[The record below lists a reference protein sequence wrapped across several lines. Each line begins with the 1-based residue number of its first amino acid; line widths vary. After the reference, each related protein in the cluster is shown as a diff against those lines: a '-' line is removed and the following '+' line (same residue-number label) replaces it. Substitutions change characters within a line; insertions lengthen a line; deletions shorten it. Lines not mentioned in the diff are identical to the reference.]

1 MNCSSCGEEIPS
13 GVNFCRYCGADQ
25 TQTAAADKDD
35 PSPDPQTAGQSPPV
49 EGTVWLSEPDA
60 LQTAV
65 LDLQS
70 QVVGLSQRI
79 KVLEDARPVPGPA
92 GASPA
97 KPALAGTPR
106 AHVSRSTPGP
116 SRARVSVPSSAQ
128 ATGGSPENRTA
139 GRDWEWLLGG
149 NWLARVGILAL
160 IFGVGFFL
168 KLAFDN
174 DWIDET
180 GRVVLGLVTGLAL
193 LGGGEYWSRRYAAW
207 ARAVTGGGIAILYLS
222 IFTAF
227 SLYHL
232 IPALA
237 TLGASLL
244 VTLAA
249 SGLALR
255 YESRAVAVLG
265 IVGGFVAPPLLA
277 GSMAEQWLL
286 LAYVLVLDL
295 GVLAL
300 AAFRNWRWFTLL
312 GLVGSLILF
321 AFWKEELDPSLLLA
335 QVGITVIFLIF
346 VGATTLFHLLWRRS
360 AGPLDYAL
368 MVMNAAAYFWISYL
382 LLFEKFRDW
391 MGGFTLLLA
400 VFYALLS
407 YAILARRR
415 EQIHF
420 SLFAA
425 GIAIVFLTIAIP
437 VQLDGGPWLGV
448 AWAAEGAVLIWL
460 SFILRMRQLRWFG
473 LAAFVITLG
482 WLLPDLAF
490 DLPGNELFHRYE
502 DSGRPIVNQR
512 FLSYLIIIGAAYL
525 SACAWWR
532 WRDKYWTAEDQ
543 SFVKAFLAVANALSL
558 WILSVQVVMAVD
570 LATIGVSTAGNLKSL
585 SLSGLWALYAAVLI
599 VLGIARRWR
608 WPRLSGLGLLAVPVV
623 KLFVYDAFS
632 LEREYRVAAFIGL
645 GTLLVAGG
653 FLYQRYSRVIR
664 GFILD

>member
-13 GVNFCRYCGADQ
+13 GVNFCRYCGAAQ
-25 TQTAAADKDD
+25 AQTAADGDD

-49 EGTVWLSEPDA
+49 EGAVELSEPHA
-60 LQTAV
+60 LQAAV

-70 QVVGLSQRI
+70 EVVGLSQRI
-79 KVLEDARPVPGPA
+79 EALEGVLPVPGPA
-92 GASPA
+92 AAPAAAS
-97 KPALAGTPR
+97 AGTPISR
-106 AHVSRSTPGP
+106 VSRSTPGP
-116 SRARVSVPSSAQ
+116 SRAGVSVPSSTQ
-128 ATGGSPENRTA
+128 ATGDSPENRPVS
-139 GRDWEWLLGG
+139 RDWEWWLGG
-149 NWLARVGILAL
+149 NWLARIGILAL
-160 IFGVGFFL
+160 IFGIGFFL

-180 GRVVLGLVTGLAL
+180 GRIVLGLVVGLAL
-193 LGGGEYWSRRYAAW
+193 LGGGEYSSRRYAAW
-207 ARAVTGGGIAILYLS
+207 ARAVTGGGIAVLYLS
-222 IFTAF
+222 VFAAF
-227 SLYHL
+227 SLYYL
-232 IPALA
+232 LPALA

-244 VTLAA
+244 VTATAA
-249 SGLALR
+249 GLALR

-265 IVGGFVAPPLLA
+265 IVGGFVAPLLLA
-277 GSMAEQWLL
+277 ESLAEQWVL

-321 AFWKEELDPSLLLA
+321 GFWKEELDPSLLMA

-360 AGPLDYAL
+360 AGPLDHAL
-368 MVMNAAAYFWISYL
+368 MIVNAAAYFGISYL
-382 LLFEKFRDW
+382 LLFEEFRDW

-407 YAILARRR
+407 CAILARRR
-415 EQIHF
+415 NHIALG
-420 SLFAA
+420 LFAA

-448 AWAAEGAVLIWL
+448 AWAAEGTVLIWL
-460 SFILRMRQLRWFG
+460 SFILRIRQLRWFG
-473 LAAFVITLG
+473 LAALIVTLG

-490 DLPGNELFHRYE
+490 DLSGNDSFHRYE

-512 FLSYLIIIGAAYL
+512 FLTYLIIIGAAYL
-525 SACAWWR
+525 SASAWWR
-532 WRDKYWTAEDQ
+532 WRDKCWTAEDQ
-543 SFVKAFLAVANALSL
+543 SIVKTFLAVANALSL

-570 LATIGVSTAGNLKSL
+570 LATTAVGTAGNVKSL

-599 VLGIARRWR
+599 VLGIVRRWR
-608 WPRLSGLGLLAVPVV
+608 WLRLSGLGLLAVPVV
-623 KLFVYDAFS
+623 KLFIYDAFS

-645 GTLLVAGG
+645 GALMVAGG

-664 GFILD
+664 GFLLD

>member
-1 MNCSSCGEEIPS
+1 MNCSSCGKEIPS
-13 GVNFCRYCGADQ
+13 GVNFCRYCGAAQ
-25 TQTAAADKDD
+25 AQTAADGDD

-49 EGTVWLSEPDA
+49 EGAVELSEPDA
-60 LQTAV
+60 LGAAV

-70 QVVGLSQRI
+70 QVVRLSQR
-79 KVLEDARPVPGPA
+79 VEALEDSRPVPGPA
-92 GASPA
+92 AASPA

-106 AHVSRSTPGP
+106 AHESRSATSP
-116 SRARVSVPSSAQ
+116 SSAGVSVPSSTQ
-128 ATGGSPENRTA
+128 ATGDSPENRPVS
-139 GRDWEWLLGG
+139 RDWEWVLGG
-149 NWLARVGILAL
+149 NWLARIGILAL

-180 GRVVLGLVTGLAL
+180 GRVVLGLVAGLAL

-207 ARAVTGGGIAILYLS
+207 ARAVTGGGIAVLYLS
-222 IFTAF
+222 VFAAF
-227 SLYHL
+227 SLYYL
-232 IPALA
+232 LPALA

-244 VTLAA
+244 VTTTAA
-249 SGLALR
+249 GLALR

-265 IVGGFVAPPLLA
+265 MVGGFVAPLLLA
-277 GSMAEQWLL
+277 ESLAEQWVLL
-286 LAYVLVLDL
+286 TYVLVLDL

-321 AFWKEELDPSLLLA
+321 GFWKEELDPSLLLA

-346 VGATTLFHLLWRRS
+346 VGATTLFHLFWRRS
-360 AGPLDYAL
+360 AGPLDHAL
-368 MVMNAAAYFWISYL
+368 MVVNAAAYFGISYL

-407 YAILARRR
+407 YAILTRRR
-415 EQIHF
+415 EHLAL

-425 GIAIVFLTIAIP
+425 GIAVAFLTIAIP

-448 AWAAEGAVLIWL
+448 AWAAEGTVLIWL
-460 SFILRMRQLRWFG
+460 SFILRIRQLRWFG
-473 LAAFVITLG
+473 LAALIVTLG

-490 DLPGNELFHRYE
+490 DLSGNDSFHRYE

-512 FLSYLIIIGAAYL
+512 FLTYLIIIGAAYL
-525 SACAWWR
+525 SASAWWR
-532 WRDKYWTAEDQ
+532 WRDKCWTAEDQ
-543 SFVKAFLAVANALSL
+543 SIVKAFLAVANALSL
-558 WILSVQVVMAVD
+558 WILSVQVVTAVD
-570 LATIGVSTAGNLKSL
+570 LATTGVSTAGNVKSL

-599 VLGIARRWR
+599 VLGIVRRWR
-608 WPRLSGLGLLAVPVV
+608 WLRLSGLGLLAVPVV
-623 KLFVYDAFS
+623 KLFIYDAFS

-645 GTLLVAGG
+645 GALMVAGG

-664 GFILD
+664 GFLLD

>member
-13 GVNFCRYCGADQ
+13 GVNFCQFCG
-25 TQTAAADKDD
+25 TAQARVGTGA
-35 PSPDPQTAGQSPPV
+35 V
-49 EGTVWLSEPDA
+49 ELSEPDA
-60 LQTAV
+60 LRAAV

-70 QVVGLSQRI
+70 EVVGLSRRVQA
-79 KVLEDARPVPGPA
+79 LEDVLPAPGPEA
-92 GASPA
+92 APAAASPA
-97 KPALAGTPR
+97 IPTSAGTPR
-106 AHVSRSTPGP
+106 SRVSRSTPGP
-116 SRARVSVPSSAQ
+116 SRAGVSIPSSTQ
-128 ATGGSPENRTA
+128 ATRDSPENRA
-139 GRDWEWLLGG
+139 ASRDWEWWLGG
-149 NWLARVGILAL
+149 NWLARIGVLAL
-160 IFGVGFFL
+160 ILGIGFFL

-180 GRVVLGLVTGLAL
+180 GRVVLGLVTGLVL
-193 LGGGEYWSRRYAAW
+193 LGGGEYSSRRYAAW
-207 ARAVTGGGIAILYLS
+207 ARAVTGGGIAVLYLS
-222 IFTAF
+222 IFAAF
-227 SLYHL
+227 SLYQL
-232 IPALA
+232 VPALPA
-237 TLGASLL
+237 LGASLL
-244 VTLAA
+244 VTAA
-249 SGLALR
+249 AAGLALR

-265 IVGGFVAPPLLA
+265 IVGGFVAPLLLA
-277 GSMAEQWLL
+277 GSLAEQWVL

-346 VGATTLFHLLWRRS
+346 VGATTLFHLFWRRS

-368 MVMNAAAYFWISYL
+368 MVVNAAAYFGISYL
-382 LLFEKFRDW
+382 LLFEEIRDW

-400 VFYALLS
+400 VFYGLLS
-407 YAILARRR
+407 YGILARRR
-415 EQIHF
+415 EHVHL

-448 AWAAEGAVLIWL
+448 AWAAEGTVLIWL
-460 SFILRMRQLRWFG
+460 SFILRMPQVRWFG
-473 LAAFVITLG
+473 LAALIVTLG

-490 DLPGNELFHRYE
+490 DLSGDELFDRYD
-502 DSGRPIVNQR
+502 DSARPIVNQR
-512 FLSYLIIIGAAYL
+512 FLAYLLITGAAYL
-525 SACAWWR
+525 SAFAWWR
-532 WRDKYWTAEDQ
+532 WRDDYRTAEDE
-543 SFVKAFLAVANALSL
+543 SVVKAFLAVANVLSL

-570 LATIGVSTAGNLKSL
+570 VAAIGGSVAGNVKSL

-599 VLGIARRWR
+599 VLGIVRRWR
-608 WPRLSGLGLLAVPVV
+608 WLRLSGLGLLAVPVA

-645 GTLLVAGG
+645 GALLVAGG
-653 FLYQRYSRVIR
+653 FLYQRYRRVVR
-664 GFILD
+664 GFLFD